1 MQDGVRAMKSSQVY
15 SKNKK
20 TVIIYIFAA
29 TLFLVAAYLGFMTGS
44 VKISFSKVLCGI
56 NSYNI
61 TPDGTIF
68 LYSRLPRTLGALFV
82 GAALSVSGAVI
93 QNVLSNNLASPS
105 IIGVNSG
112 AGLAVTIAAAFG
124 IYGGFTLS
132 LISFAGAFLAVLVLS
147 VASKKIGPGK
157 GTVILM
163 GVALNA
169 IFGAFSD
176 CLVSFNP
183 NLSLMTADFKI
194 GDFSAVTYEKL
205 IPGMIIISISLFII
219 FLLSSRLDILSLGD
233 DNAKSLGINPS
244 YMRILF
250 LLLTALL
257 AGCAVSLAGLISF
270 VGLMVP
276 HAIRHIGITESKN
289 LLPLSALMGGGFVA
303 ISDTFAKSAFAPYE
317 IPVGIIMAFLGVPF
331 FIFILAD
338 KKGGKKI
345 A

>member
-1 MQDGVRAMKSSQVY
+1 MQNGEKAMRSSQIY
-15 SKNKK
+15 SKNRK

-29 TLFLVAAYLGFMTGS
+29 TLFLVAAYLGFIKGS
-44 VKISFSKVLCGI
+44 VKISFSEVLCGI
-56 NSYNI
+56 KSGNM
-61 TPDGTIF
+61 TPDATIF
-68 LYSRLPRTLGALFV
+68 LYSRLPRTLASLSV

-93 QNVLSNNLASPS
+93 QNVLSNKLASPS

-112 AGLAVTIAAAFG
+112 AGLAVTICAFYG
-124 IYGGFTLS
+124 IYGGFLLS
-132 LISFAGAFLAVLVLS
+132 AFSFAGAFVAVLILS
-147 VASKKIGPGK
+147 LASKKIGLGK

-169 IFGAFSD
+169 LFGAFSD
-176 CLVSFNP
+176 CLISFNP
-183 NLSLMTADFKI
+183 NLSLMTTDFKI

-205 IPGMIIISISLFII
+205 IPGMVIISLCI
-219 FLLSSRLDILSLGD
+219 FLLFIFSNRLDALSLGD
-233 DNAKSLGINPS
+233 ERAKSLGINPGS
-244 YMRILF
+244 SRILF
-250 LLLTALL
+250 LLFASLL

-276 HAIRHIGITESKN
+276 HAIRHMGLTDSKN
-289 LLPLSALMGGGFVA
+289 LLPLSALIGGGFVT
-303 ISDTFAKSAFAPYE
+303 ISDTFARIAFAPYE

-338 KKGGKKI
+338 KKGGEKI